1 MNAAEVVAWSG
12 FLLLTKCMGSSYSLK
27 QVPSS
32 EDHVLGVYFDR
43 DDAGLSNLRLQL
55 ESMMSICKAFNR
67 FLVLPPP
74 QKIQHLEDPYHESNF
89 WSMTHLSKH
98 VPVVMTSETSPPTDA
113 HFIQDQLALLC
124 FQDLP
129 QRKHWHFGKEASRI
143 QHFETLRLP
152 ENKKDASVRCVFEC
166 FELNDSHHVAA
177 SRLLKKV
184 GLVNYEYVSVHLRRG
199 DFKTFRPHGYKSG
212 EEILRSLV
220 PFSKGRIV
228 LIATDAPEGDLE
240 IEKLKSLP
248 GAKKVIMMSSMHE
261 EGSNLLS
268 RAAIEMLICRWSSK
282 FIGTQDSTFT
292 TGIFAMR
299 KKDSMTMGNRLDA
312 SPILLFGAI
321 PQYRCS
327 GVCWN
332 KVTEYAVG
340 PGL

>member
-1 MNAAEVVAWSG
+1 
-12 FLLLTKCMGSSYSLK
+12 MGSSYSLK
-27 QVPSS
+27 QAPSS

-43 DDAGLSNLRLQL
+43 DNAGLSNLRLQL
-55 ESMMSICKAFNR
+55 ESMMAICKAFNR

-74 QKIQHLEDPYHESNF
+74 QKIQHLEDPYHESNL

-113 HFIQDQLALLC
+113 HFIQEQLASLR

-129 QRKHWHFGKEASRI
+129 QRKHWHFGKDASRI
-143 QHFETLRLP
+143 QHFETLSLP
-152 ENKKDASVRCVFEC
+152 EDRKEASVRCVFDC

-177 SRLLKKV
+177 TRLLKKA
-184 GLVNYEYVSVHLRRG
+184 GLGKYEYVSVHLRRG
-199 DFKTFRPHGYKSG
+199 DFKTFRPQGYKSG

-220 PFSKGRIV
+220 PFAKGGIV
-228 LIATDAPEGDLE
+228 LMATDAPEGDLE

-248 GAKKVIMMSSMHE
+248 GAKKVILTTSMHE

-299 KKDSMTMGNRLDA
+299 KKDSLTLCKHLDA
-312 SPILLFGAI
+312 SPMLLFDA
-321 PQYRCS
+321 PPMTRCS

-332 KVTEYAVG
+332 KITEYERV
-340 PGL
+340 